1 LGTTP
6 QQLPVEPLDVLRR
19 RRSAKWRT
27 YPGDVLPLALAEMD
41 FATAPEI
48 SRVLREAV
56 DASDLGYAAPHPGLG
71 EAFSGFAA
79 RRWAWDVRP
88 SWVTAATDV
97 GVGVVEVLRLFA
109 RAGDA
114 VVISPPVY
122 SPFFSWPREVKA
134 RRVEVPLALD
144 DDGYHLDLPA
154 LERAFAA
161 HPAVYVLCSPHNP
174 VGRVHRAQ
182 ELEALVGLA
191 LKHDVKIIGDEV
203 FGPLA
208 LPGAAFTPLLTIRQ
222 AGQVAVSVLSASKAF
237 NISGLKCAVIVTGSA
252 TMASALEH
260 LPGEISW
267 RAGHLG
273 VIGSMAAFAHGDDW
287 LDSLLVTL
295 DARRRLLGSLL
306 GERMPAITWHGP
318 EAGYLAWLNCAS
330 FRGDRDPS
338 QLFLTRGRVA
348 LERGGAYGAVGEA
361 YVRLNFATSA
371 EILNQATAAMAAAIP
386 DAPGGAREAAGAER
400 RAAKRS

>member
-1 LGTTP
+1 LVTTP
-6 QQLPVEPLDVLRR
+6 GQLPGEPLDVLRR
-19 RRSAKWRT
+19 RKSAKWRT
-27 YPGDVLPLALAEMD
+27 YPRDVLPLALAEMD
-41 FATAPEI
+41 FAIAPEI

-79 RRWAWDVRP
+79 RRLAWDVRP

-109 RAGDA
+109 RAGDD

-134 RRVEVPLALD
+134 HRIEVPLALGN
-144 DDGYHLDLPA
+144 DGYHLDLPA

-161 HPAVYVLCSPHNP
+161 HPAVYLLCNPHNP
-174 VGRVHRAQ
+174 VGRVHRAA

-191 LKHDVKIIGDEV
+191 LKHHVKIISDEV
-203 FGPLA
+203 FGPLS
-208 LPGAAFTPLLTIRQ
+208 LPGATFTPLLTIPH
-222 AGQVAVSVLSASKAF
+222 AGRVAVSVLSASKAF

-273 VIGSMAAFAHGDDW
+273 VLGSMAAFAHGDDW
-287 LDSLLVTL
+287 LDSLLITL
-295 DARRRLLGSLL
+295 DARRTLLGSLL
-306 GERMPAITWHGP
+306 SDRMPAITWHRP

-330 FRGDRDPS
+330 FRGDLDPS
-338 QLFLTRGRVA
+338 ELFLTGGRVA
-348 LERGGAYGAVGEA
+348 LERGKDYGAAGAA

-386 DAPGGAREAAGAER
+386 DAPGGPFRAATAGR
-400 RAAKRS
+400 RAAERS